1 MESRYYRLHDE
12 MAPVYTGGMK
22 LRLKEL
28 RLEKGLTQR
37 QVAEMA
43 GMSVSYYTELELGR
57 KQINA
62 NRLEGLAKVFGV
74 TPKGLIAGS
83 DAKVVTSLDEKLALL
98 PPESRVLVEN
108 LIHTLA
114 SGHRPGE

>member
-1 MESRYYRLHDE
+1 
-12 MAPVYTGGMK
+12 MK

-74 TPKGLIAGS
+74 PPKGLIAGS
-83 DAKVVTSLDEKLALL
+83 DAKIVTSLDEKLAALT
-98 PPESRVLVEN
+98 PESRVLVEN
-108 LIHTLA
+108 LIETLA
-114 SGHRPGE
+114 STRRQAE